1 MSNDLNSNLTVFQ
14 LALGED
20 GIAVVTIDLPGESQ
34 NTLKA
39 AFITEAHALLD
50 RLEQDSAV
58 QGVVF
63 ISGKPGSFIAGA
75 DINMLQACRT
85 AAEATELSKAGQ
97 RFFDR
102 LANFKV
108 PMVAA
113 IDGACLGGGLELAL
127 ACHGRICTDQPKTA
141 LGLPE
146 VMLGVLPGSGGT
158 QRLPRLIGIPAA
170 LDLMLTGKHLNAQK
184 ARRLGLVDDVAP
196 ATILLPSAIALA
208 KKLRSTRPVRNNA
221 SLFSVKGLT
230 KLALEDNPLGRR
242 ILFQQAREQVLGKTR
257 GHYPAPLRIIDCV
270 EIGASRGLKKGL
282 EAEALG
288 FGELAITPQARQLMH
303 LYFATTALKKD
314 SGVADARVQPRPVR
328 KVGVLGAGL
337 MGAGIAYV
345 TANKAR
351 VPVRLK
357 DKEAAGLNRGMAY
370 LDRLLQKRLKR
381 RSITSFEAG
390 LERHRVMPTLD
401 FSGFHN
407 VELVI
412 EAVFE
417 DLPLKHR
424 MIADVEAHCPATTI
438 FATNTSSIPITQIA
452 AAAQRPENVIGMHY
466 FSPVEKM
473 PLLEVITTPQ
483 TAPEVIATTVDFGRK
498 QGKTV
503 IVVQDGAGFYVNRIL
518 APYMNESGYLLAEGV
533 AIDAIDQALVQFGFP
548 VGPLTLLDEVGIDV
562 GSKVGPI
569 LHQAFG
575 ERMKAAGVADR
586 LLADGRYGRKSKKG
600 FYRYEGVKK
609 GEKPVDKTVYGVL
622 GVSGAKAMDAQEIVE
637 RCVLLMLNEAARCW
651 DEGVIRSA
659 RDGDIGA
666 VFGIG
671 FPPFLGGPFRYA
683 DSLGIAELLAKLEHY
698 RQRLGER
705 FAPAEILVRMARENR
720 TFHTD

>member
-14 LALGED
+14 LVLGED

-288 FGELAITPQARQLMH
+288 FGELAVTPQARQLMH

>member
-184 ARRLGLVDDVAP
+184 ARRLGLVDDVVP

-242 ILFQQAREQVLGKTR
+242 ILFQQAREQVMGKTR

-288 FGELAITPQARQLMH
+288 FGELAVTPQARQLMH